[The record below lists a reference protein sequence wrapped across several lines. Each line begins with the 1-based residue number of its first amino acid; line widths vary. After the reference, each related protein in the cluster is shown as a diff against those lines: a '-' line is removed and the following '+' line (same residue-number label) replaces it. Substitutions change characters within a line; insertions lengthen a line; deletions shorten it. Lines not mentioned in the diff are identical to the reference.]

1 MAMTKAEARGKVQ
14 IARKLAQQGYPTY
27 AKIFD
32 EFDLNITEDPEVI
45 AYMEPGKGRIV
56 VNKNLNLDAISVVI
70 RHEILHQYL
79 EHEKRLV
86 RHVAKKLKMDPD
98 KLDDMSIKKIKNLIY
113 RGKEFNIA
121 GDFEISNLGYT
132 EADKRA
138 IKSMVLNGEV
148 VSGLVTED
156 HHPDWVDLPLEDMFD
171 KLLPNNQ
178 QDQQNQGNQGEDQGG
193 NEQGSDGSSG
203 QGSGGSG
210 KSKMSKKDFD
220 DLNKSLE
227 SGDFDIND
235 GDDPLRGN
243 PGGTEIDQD
252 TLDKLSDKAKKNL
265 MDKLSKMGPQIGDKG
280 NADIQAKEQEEREK
294 NDVTG
299 DQQNGQDDKDQSK
312 KGKGSGQGKPDKD
325 DQKDQSNQDSGQDGN
340 QSGKDGQQ
348 SKKGGSTGGNSDDSK
363 SNSRKPLG
371 QGNGNLTRPDG
382 TAQADGQGNI
392 PERIRDILN
401 DKSLAS
407 KLKGEVT
414 KAVQKEKEDKVR
426 REIDKYKKSGIYKF
440 KLSLNNFLHDE
451 LDDERDYTWRR
462 FNKTYAGSDLVKQGR
477 ATEDG
482 PVPLINIYFDQSGSW
497 DAAKIKVGEEAMGLI
512 YKYKNEGKLRVKVY
526 YFSNDVTDNRNDS
539 RLNGGTEGQPIM
551 DHIRQ
556 THPNNVIIMTDS
568 DIDDIRT
575 DTTVPGAVWLLFK
588 GGRSQNLIDHIRG
601 KKETVV
607 LDI

>member
-1 MAMTKAEARGKVQ
+1 MAMTRAEARGKVE

-32 EFDLNITEDPEVI
+32 EFDLNITEDPSVI

-56 VNKNLNLDAISVVI
+56 VNKNLHLDAISVVI

-79 EHEKRLV
+79 EHEDRLV
-86 RHVAKKLKMDPD
+86 KHVAKKIGMDPN
-98 KLDDMSIKKIKNLIY
+98 KLDDMSIEKVKNLIY

-132 EADKRA
+132 DADKRA
-138 IKSMVLNGEV
+138 IRNLVMNGKVL
-148 VSGLVTED
+148 SGLVTED

-171 KLLPNNQ
+171 KLLPDN
-178 QDQQNQGNQGEDQGG
+178 QQNQKGQGEGQDSNGQDS
-193 NEQGSDGSSG
+193 EGSSG
-203 QGSGGSG
+203 QGSNGSSKG
-210 KSKMSKKDFD
+210 KMSKKDFN

-227 SGDFDIND
+227 SGDFDIDD

-243 PGGTEIDQD
+243 SGGTEIDQD

-299 DQQNGQDDKDQSK
+299 DQQDGQDGKDQSK
-312 KGKGSGQGKPDKD
+312 NGKGSGQGGTGNK
-325 DQKDQSNQDSGQDGN
+325 KDQSKQGSAQGGQDGN
-340 QSGKDGQQ
+340 QSGEGDQQ
-348 SKKGGSTGGNSDDSK
+348 SKEDGSAGGNSNNSK
-363 SNSRKPLG
+363 SSAGNPLAR
-371 QGNGNLTRPDG
+371 GNGNLNRSGG

-392 PERIRDILN
+392 PERIRNVLN

-414 KAVQKEKEDKVR
+414 KAIKKEKDDKAKK
-426 REIDKYKKSGIYKF
+426 ELDKYKQSGIYKF
-440 KLSLNNFLHDE
+440 KLSLNNFLRDE
-451 LDDERDYTWRR
+451 LDDERDNTWKR

-497 DAAKIKVGEEAMGLI
+497 DASKIKVGEEAMGLI
-512 YKYKNEGKLRVKVY
+512 YKYKNEGKLQAKVY

-568 DIDDIRT
+568 DISDIRT

-588 GGRSQNLIDHIRG
+588 GGRSQNLIDHLHG